1 MNSRIHM
8 SIALAAALAALG
20 SSAATEVSTVDGLCA
35 ALISP
40 SDGEEIVLAPGT
52 YTLASTLS
60 VSAQNLTLRSR
71 GGRAR
76 TIIDGDSKYRILNV
90 STNGFKVEGIT
101 FRNGRCPGNGGAI
114 SYSSSSVS
122 QTTVVKDCDFIDC
135 VAKYGGA
142 IYAGQNSYSSF
153 EPRANYGI
161 VSGCTFLRC
170 GIDSGASDNNGGGG
184 AICGALWVENSVF
197 DACYCTTPN
206 VQEYHL
212 AIDVPSYMTITNCI
226 FRNHTNIT
234 RGLVG
239 SKEGRVQEGCARLI
253 DCLIAGNTSSHV
265 DDVLFHRKVILDR
278 CVISN
283 NASTV
288 TSELSS
294 LYRLDASGDRGFSRV
309 MNCLFIDN
317 QYPFNMDNLP
327 PLLNCTFVRNVGG
340 LAYNYIAN
348 ADNRHMPAITNCLFW
363 ANVAKT
369 SWPHNATF
377 KGVPGVYWHGSM
389 PLKDLVQL
397 ANIVVAG
404 GTPDLNADVAAVL
417 AADPSGAS
425 THLTALAAQKGPG
438 FRDAEAG
445 DWSLRKASVLVDGGV
460 RYDGVDAAQD
470 LAGHR
475 RCLKSGAV
483 AQGALPDIG
492 CYEYYSLAGLTI
504 HLR

>member
-1 MNSRIHM
+1 MKSRILM
-8 SIALAAALAALG
+8 SMAFAAGLAVLDVG
-20 SSAATEVSTVDGLCA
+20 AATEVSSVADLYA
-35 ALISP
+35 AFISP
-40 SDGEEIVLAPGT
+40 ADGEEIVLAPGT

-60 VSAQNLTLRSR
+60 VSAQGVTLRSS
-71 GGRAR
+71 GGKSQ
-76 TIIDGDSKYRILNV
+76 TVIEGDSQYRILSV
-90 STNGFKVEGIT
+90 SGANFRVEGVT
-101 FRNGRCPGNGGAI
+101 FRNGCCSGNGGAI

-170 GIDSGASDNNGGGG
+170 GIDSTDTGDNQGGGG

-212 AIDVPSYMTITNCI
+212 AIDVPSYMTVTNCI

-239 SKEGRVQEGCARLI
+239 SKEQREQLGCARLI
-253 DCLIAGNTSSHV
+253 DCLIANNTSV
-265 DDVLFHRKVILDR
+265 GADDVLFHRKVILDR

-283 NASTV
+283 NSATATST
-288 TSELSS
+288 LSS
-294 LYRLDASGDRGFSRV
+294 LYRLDATGDREFSKITS
-309 MNCLFIDN
+309 CLFIDN
-317 QYPFNMDNLP
+317 KYPFNMANLP

-340 LAYNYIAN
+340 LAC
-348 ADNRHMPAITNCLFW
+348 DFVQSLKLSVTNCVFW
-363 ANVAKT
+363 ANVAK
-369 SWPHNATF
+369 SDWPH
-377 KGVPGVYWHGSM
+377 VPTYNGAPGFYWHPNT
-389 PLKDLVQL
+389 PLKDL
-397 ANIVVAG
+397 IKIGTTVVEG

-425 THLTALAAQKGPG
+425 TSLTELADQNGPG
-438 FRDAEAG
+438 FKNMAAG
-445 DWSLRKASVLVDGGV
+445 DWSLKKASVLVEGGV
-460 RYDGVDAAQD
+460 RYDGIDAMKD
-470 LAGHR
+470 LAGHA
-475 RCLKSGAV
+475 RCLRFGAV
-483 AQGALPDIG
+483 DPAALPDIG
-492 CYEYYSLAGLTI
+492 CYEFYSIPGLTI
-504 HLR
+504 RLR